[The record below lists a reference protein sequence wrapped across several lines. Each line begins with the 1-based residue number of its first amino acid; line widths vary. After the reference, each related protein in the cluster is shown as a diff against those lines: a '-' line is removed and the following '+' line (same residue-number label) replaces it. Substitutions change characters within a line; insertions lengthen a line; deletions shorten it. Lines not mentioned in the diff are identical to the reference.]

1 MSIIRVAS
9 RYAQSIL
16 MLALEKGK
24 LEEVHSDM
32 QMLLRLETSNPDLGY
47 MLKSPIVASD
57 KKLNILKAVFANKA
71 DKLTLEF
78 LDLVAKK
85 DRSDLLIDIANEFL
99 RQYNTHQGIQ
109 VAEVTTAFEL
119 NEALKRE
126 FIQMAKEISGLDKV
140 EIIEKINPDI
150 IGGFKLKVNDWQL
163 DESLASKLNALRLEF
178 SKNLYEKQI

>member
-9 RYAQSIL
+9 RYAQSL
-16 MLALEKGK
+16 LLLALEKGK
-24 LEEVHSDM
+24 LEAVHRDM
-32 QMLLRLETSNPDLGY
+32 QMLLRLGGSNPDLGH
-47 MLKSPIVASD
+47 MLKSPIVSSD
-57 KKLNILKAVFANKA
+57 KKLNVLKAVFDNKSEET
-71 DKLTLEF
+71 TLEF
-78 LDLVAKK
+78 FELVAEK

-119 NEALKRE
+119 GDALRKE
-126 FIQMAKEISGLDKV
+126 FIQMAKNISGLDKV
-140 EIIEKINPDI
+140 ELNEKVNPEI

-178 SKNLYEKQI
+178 SKNLYEKQY